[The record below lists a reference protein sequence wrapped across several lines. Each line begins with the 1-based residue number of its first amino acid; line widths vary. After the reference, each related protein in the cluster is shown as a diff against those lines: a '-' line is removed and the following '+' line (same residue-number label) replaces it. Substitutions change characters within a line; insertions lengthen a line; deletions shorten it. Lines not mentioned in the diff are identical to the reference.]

1 VDDGVA
7 GVVWPAL
14 MVPGVD
20 KSYAS
25 RTLSVV
31 RNASVPLR
39 HTPTPV
45 ELRAPLVK
53 VAVCEAAVAEMM

>member
-1 VDDGVA
+1 
-7 GVVWPAL
+7 

-53 VAVCEAAVAEMM
+53 VAVCEAAVAEMV